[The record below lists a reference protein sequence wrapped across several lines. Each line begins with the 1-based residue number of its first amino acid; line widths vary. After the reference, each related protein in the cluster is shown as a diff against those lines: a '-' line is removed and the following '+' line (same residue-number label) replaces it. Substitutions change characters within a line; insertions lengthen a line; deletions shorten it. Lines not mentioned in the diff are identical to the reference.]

1 MANTDGVAPRNAK
14 SARKPAPGQPADHAY
29 AYDLGGNRRGEARDA
44 ATAWTTN
51 GRNQLV
57 ADAPALRVR
66 ADYNA
71 APAGNRAWLN
81 GREFDLDSTHRLD
94 TVLPVASGE
103 QTLTL
108 RAEDAATG
116 GVLRKSWQVTV
127 PAFASFSA
135 ENTRPNGT
143 KPRPTT
149 A

>member
-1 MANTDGVAPRNAK
+1 MGSLREMQNP
-14 SARKPAPGQPADHAY
+14 PATLPPGQPADHAY

-44 ATAWTTN
+44 AATAWTTN

-57 ADAPALRVR
+57 AAAPALRVR

-71 APAGNRAWLN
+71 APAGNRTWLN
-81 GREFDLDSTHRLD
+81 GREFDLDSAHRLD
-94 TVLPVASGE
+94 TVLPMASGE

-116 GVLRKSWQVTV
+116 GVLRNSWQVTV

-135 ENTRPNGT
+135 ENNRPNGT